1 MKFTGNTILIT
12 GGTSGIGLGLALR
25 FHQAGNKVIVAGR
38 RKDLL
43 DQITVEHPGIEGL
56 ELDVADPTSIA
67 RASKTVASKYP
78 DLNVLVNNAGI
89 MLWEDLLEPTSL
101 EIAEDT
107 VSVNLLGTIRMVYAF
122 LPQLV
127 NKSDAVIMNVT
138 SSLAFVPLPA
148 TPTYNATKAAL
159 HSFTESLRIQVAD
172 ASVQVIEVAPP
183 GVRTTLLGQQN
194 DEQSMPLE
202 DFLSETMTLLRAD
215 PEAQEIVVER
225 AKFIRYAEANGTY
238 GSVLG
243 MLSAVSASRS

>member
-1 MKFTGNTILIT
+1 MEAWPA
-12 GGTSGIGLGLALR
+12 S
-25 FHQAGNKVIVAGR
+25 IV
-38 RKDLL
+38 
-43 DQITVEHPGIEGL
+43 
-56 ELDVADPTSIA
+56 
-67 RASKTVASKYP
+67 RASKAVASKYP

-101 EIAEDT
+101 QIAEDT